1 MPCTT
6 PTTNVSKRKL
16 KSGVY
21 KYFNREEKIKH
32 DGTKD
37 IKAVCI
43 ACGDELA
50 GAPTVGTTHLKRH
63 HNHSCQ
69 KKKKKGKRILKIFN
83 I

>member
-21 KYFNREEKIKH
+21 KYFNRKEKIKH

-43 ACGDELA
+43 ACSDHG
-50 GAPTVGTTHLKRH
+50 
-63 HNHSCQ
+63 N
-69 KKKKKGKRILKIFN
+69 
-83 I
+83 